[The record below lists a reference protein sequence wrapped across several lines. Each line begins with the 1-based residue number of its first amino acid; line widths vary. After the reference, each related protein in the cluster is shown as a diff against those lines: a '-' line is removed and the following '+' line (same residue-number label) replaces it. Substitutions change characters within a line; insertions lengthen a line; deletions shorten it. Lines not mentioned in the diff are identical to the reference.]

1 VVSGPQAVGMAGSG
15 MGNVRQALAE
25 RVPWAGDIDAS
36 KAPDT
41 HEEDDRA
48 PEAGQITE
56 TAPVMTVH
64 SLRSRLTTRAGC
76 R

>member
-1 VVSGPQAVGMAGSG
+1 

-25 RVPWAGDIDAS
+25 RAPRAGVMDAS
-36 KAPDT
+36 KAPELY
-41 HEEDDRA
+41 EEDDRA
-48 PEAGQITE
+48 PEAWQITE

-64 SLRSRLTTRAGC
+64 PSQFCLTTRAGC